1 MRRLPMTR
9 ISEMTL
15 LFCANAGAMVQKST
29 ARAPNPLSVSL
40 RRISGREHFSRG
52 CRGISSCPCGPL
64 LRKGHAETNFPFHSS
79 GKNAR
84 MVLSCLIW
92 ELMLRRM
99 TGKIGTPSL
108 QPKSNCRSFVL
119 ESRFYSNPGGGDQP
133 EPRIDGG
140 AAPEEPE
147 ILHQL
152 SSSAWI
158 ANPLSAALQRISSR
172 LGLQQ
177 TWQSST
183 YC

>member
-1 MRRLPMTR
+1 
-9 ISEMTL
+9 
-15 LFCANAGAMVQKST
+15 
-29 ARAPNPLSVSL
+29 
-40 RRISGREHFSRG
+40 
-52 CRGISSCPCGPL
+52 
-64 LRKGHAETNFPFHSS
+64 
-79 GKNAR
+79 
-84 MVLSCLIW
+84 MVLSCWIW

-108 QPKSNCRSFVL
+108 QPKSNFRSFVL

-183 YC
+183 YCWRPPADSSTKVSFHSPHPAHWYLASAMHVAKEESTGDRMGHDGRRHSTIVCRAGSVKRRKRMALATAAERRCKVFGNSWHLP